1 MKVFRWI
8 EAGLFVVGL
17 GLVIS
22 QDSGPLFVIGMILI
36 AITSIAFSVVSFVG
50 VRSAISGQN
59 SRAFRDAPVGIG
71 TIEGISQTGTYIN
84 EQPQVRIDLSVEAAD
99 GKTFQSH
106 AKLVVPLTDLAALR
120 PGVVIP
126 VRYLP
131 DRLERVEI
139 DLSADSAAGQDA
151 YTQSLIR
158 KGLTTPELVAVARN
172 GVRAQGVVRD
182 MRVPGDVREGWTQ
195 VVLDVAVTRPDGSM
209 FTTETTKFI
218 APNEIGN
225 IQVGK
230 VLDVRY
236 MPDNESVIAFS
247 RAANQTY
254 SGA

>member
-1 MKVFRWI
+1 M
-8 EAGLFVVGL
+8 
-17 GLVIS
+17 
-22 QDSGPLFVIGMILI
+22 
-36 AITSIAFSVVSFVG
+36 
-50 VRSAISGQN
+50 
-59 SRAFRDAPVGIG
+59 
-71 TIEGISQTGTYIN
+71 
-84 EQPQVRIDLSVEAAD
+84 
-99 GKTFQSH
+99 
-106 AKLVVPLTDLAALR
+106 
-120 PGVVIP
+120 
-126 VRYLP
+126 
-131 DRLERVEI
+131 
-139 DLSADSAAGQDA
+139 
-151 YTQSLIR
+151 
-158 KGLTTPELVAVARN
+158 VAVARN

-218 APNEIGN
+218 SPNEIGN

>member
-1 MKVFRWI
+1 MKIIPWI

-17 GLVIS
+17 GLVVS
-22 QDSGPLFVIGMILI
+22 QESGPLFVAGMTLI
-36 AITSIAFSVVSFVG
+36 AITSIAAMVSSFVG
-50 VRSAISGQN
+50 MRSAMSGQN
-59 SRAFRDAPVGIG
+59 SRAFRDAAIGIG
-71 TIEGISQTGTYIN
+71 TVQGVSQTGTYIN

-99 GKTFQSH
+99 GETFQSH
-106 AKLVVPLTDLAALR
+106 AKLIVPLTDLPAIR
-120 PGVVIP
+120 PGVVLP

-131 DRLERVEI
+131 DRQDRVEL
-139 DLSADSAAGQDA
+139 DLSADSAAGQEA

-158 KGLTTPELVAVARN
+158 KGLTTPEMVAVARN
-172 GVRAQGVVRD
+172 GVRAQGVVRN
-182 MRVPGDVREGWTQ
+182 MTVPGDMREGWTR

-218 APNEIGN
+218 APAEIGS

-247 RAANQTY
+247 RAANPVH
-254 SGA
+254 SG